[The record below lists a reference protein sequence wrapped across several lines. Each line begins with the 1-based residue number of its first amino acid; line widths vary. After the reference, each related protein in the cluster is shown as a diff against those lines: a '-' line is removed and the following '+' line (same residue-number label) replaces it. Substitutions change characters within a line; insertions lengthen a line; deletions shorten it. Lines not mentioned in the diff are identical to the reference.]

1 MDEFDVKYA
10 VASMWLAI
18 LMKSSKAD
26 DVHRFHELSEVLPVE
41 INLLSMVGNR
51 KDMLL
56 REFLEIVKIPKSTL
70 TSIVNRLER
79 KDYLKRVINPRDK
92 RSFGLELTVKGERFF
107 ELYKSYQSEMGGKI
121 LNGLDK
127 EEQQQLL
134 RLLKKITAYV
144 LPDEGLGY

>member
-1 MDEFDVKYA
+1 MQYA

-18 LMKSSKAD
+18 LMKSSTAD
-26 DVHRFHELSEVLPVE
+26 DVHRFHELSEFLPVE
-41 INLLSMVGNR
+41 ISLLSMVGTR

-121 LNGLDK
+121 LSGLDK
-127 EEQQQLL
+127 EEQQKLL
-134 RLLKKITAYV
+134 RLLKKITANV
-144 LPDEGLGY
+144 LPDEG